1 MRLRQPMLRARARL
15 PVGAPP
21 AEPDAVRRLVRSTVT
36 VAIAAT
42 VVQSLT
48 TGVSLFALDG
58 SAESIDATVEGGVWT
73 WAAAGSA
80 LVAAVAAAA
89 LATVLEVGS
98 SRARRLW
105 LLAAVLA
112 FFSLDDWLVLHEEVG
127 EWFREELG
135 APSYVG
141 GLWVLAYP
149 PLLLVACWGLWRTAY
164 EAAPSL
170 RRLLLAS
177 LALLAAAVIVEF
189 LGVGTKAIEES
200 TGNAVAHDLRA
211 IVEEGVELAAWILA
225 AGGLLGLLVA
235 EAMTSTTGLSY
246 PEDGA

>member
-1 MRLRQPMLRARARL
+1 MLRARARL
-15 PVGAPP
+15 PVGAPKV
-21 AEPDAVRRLVRSTVT
+21 EPEPVLRLARAT
-36 VAIAAT
+36 VAVAVAAT

-48 TGVSLFALDG
+48 TAVSLFALDG
-58 SAESIDATVEGGVWT
+58 SAESLDATIEGGLWT

-89 LATVLEVGS
+89 LAAALKVGP
-98 SRARRLW
+98 SRGRRLW
-105 LLAAVLA
+105 LLAGVLA

-127 EWFREELG
+127 EWFRDELG
-135 APSYVG
+135 APEYVG

-149 PLLLVACWGLWRTAY
+149 PLLLVACWGLWRTAA
-164 EAAPSL
+164 EASPSL

-177 LALLAAAVIVEF
+177 LVLLAAAVIVEF

-211 IVEEGVELAAWILA
+211 IVEEGAELAAWVLA
-225 AGGLLGLLVA
+225 AGALLGALVA
-235 EAMTSTTGLSY
+235 EAMRGGARLSG
-246 PEDGA
+246 PDGGA

>member
-1 MRLRQPMLRARARL
+1 MLKARAGLR
-15 PVGAPP
+15 VGAPKV
-21 AEPDAVRRLVRSTVT
+21 EPEPVLRLARAT
-36 VAIAAT
+36 VAVAVAAT

-48 TGVSLFALDG
+48 TAVSLFALDG
-58 SAESIDATVEGGVWT
+58 SAESLDATIEGGLWT

-80 LVAAVAAAA
+80 LVAAAAAA
-89 LATVLEVGS
+89 AVATVDAGS
-98 SRARRLW
+98 SRARRMW

-127 EWFREELG
+127 EWFRDELG
-135 APSYVG
+135 APEYVG

-149 PLLLVACWGLWRTAY
+149 PLLLVACWGLWRTAA
-164 EAAPSL
+164 EASPSL

-177 LALLAAAVIVEF
+177 LVLLAAAVIVEF

-211 IVEEGVELAAWILA
+211 IVEEGAELAAWVLA
-225 AGGLLGLLVA
+225 AGALLGALVA
-235 EAMTSTTGLSY
+235 EAMRGGARLSG
-246 PEDGA
+246 PDGGA

>member
-1 MRLRQPMLRARARL
+1 MLRARARL
-15 PVGAPP
+15 PVGAP
-21 AEPDAVRRLVRSTVT
+21 AVEPQPVLRLVRATVA

-48 TGVSLFALDG
+48 TAVSLFALDG
-58 SAESIDATVEGGVWT
+58 SAESLDATIEGGLWT

-80 LVAAVAAAA
+80 LVAAAAAA
-89 LATVLEVGS
+89 AVATVDAGS
-98 SRARRLW
+98 SRARRMW

-135 APSYVG
+135 APEYVG
-141 GLWVLAYP
+141 GLWVIAYP
-149 PLLLVACWGLWRTAY
+149 PLLFAACWGLWRTAA
-164 EAAPSL
+164 EALPLL

-177 LALLAAAVIVEF
+177 LVLLAAAVIVEF

-211 IVEEGVELAAWILA
+211 IVEEGAELAAWVLA
-225 AGGLLGLLVA
+225 AGALLGVLVA
-235 EAMTSTTGLSY
+235 EAMTGGAGFSG
-246 PEDGA
+246 PDGGA

>member
-1 MRLRQPMLRARARL
+1 MLKARAGLR
-15 PVGAPP
+15 VGAPKV
-21 AEPDAVRRLVRSTVT
+21 EPEPVLRLARAT
-36 VAIAAT
+36 VAVAVAAT

-48 TGVSLFALDG
+48 TAVSLFALDG
-58 SAESIDATVEGGVWT
+58 SAESLDATIEGGLWT

-80 LVAAVAAAA
+80 LVAAAAAAA
-89 LATVLEVGS
+89 LATVDVGS

-127 EWFREELG
+127 EWFRDELG
-135 APSYVG
+135 APDYVG

-149 PLLLVACWGLWRTAY
+149 PLLLAACWGLWRTAA
-164 EAAPSL
+164 EASPSL

-177 LALLAAAVIVEF
+177 LVLLAAAVIVEF

-200 TGNAVAHDLRA
+200 TGSAVAHDLRA
-211 IVEEGVELAAWILA
+211 IVEEGAELAAWVLA
-225 AGGLLGLLVA
+225 AGGLLGVLVA
-235 EAMTSTTGLSY
+235 EAMTGGAAAFSG
-246 PEDGA
+246 PDGGA